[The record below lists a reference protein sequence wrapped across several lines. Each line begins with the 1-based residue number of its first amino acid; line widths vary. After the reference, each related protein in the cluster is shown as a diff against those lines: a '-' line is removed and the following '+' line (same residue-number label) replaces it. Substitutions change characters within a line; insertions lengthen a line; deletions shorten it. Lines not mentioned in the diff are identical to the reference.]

1 MQVILTTLVY
11 EKQQRLRI
19 IMKMHGLG
27 DGPYWMISYVYYL
40 IISTLYIISLMIFGS
55 AIGNV
60 FSVISYVIIYIY
72 IYQFSE
78 LQFLAGLKFF
88 LFNDYSFQFIFCF
101 LYINLQISTAF
112 LVSSAFS
119 KVETA
124 SGTRVNSF
132 SFKFAQ
138 EHVEETLFFCLMSKL

>member
-1 MQVILTTLVY
+1 MQVILTSLVY

-60 FSVISYVIIYIY
+60 FSVISYVIIIFLYIY
-72 IYQFSE
+72 IYIDRS
-78 LQFLAGLKFF
+78 
-88 LFNDYSFQFIFCF
+88 IFRAIVSCRAEV
-101 LYINLQISTAF
+101 L
-112 LVSSAFS
+112 LV
-119 KVETA
+119 
-124 SGTRVNSF
+124 
-132 SFKFAQ
+132 
-138 EHVEETLFFCLMSKL
+138 